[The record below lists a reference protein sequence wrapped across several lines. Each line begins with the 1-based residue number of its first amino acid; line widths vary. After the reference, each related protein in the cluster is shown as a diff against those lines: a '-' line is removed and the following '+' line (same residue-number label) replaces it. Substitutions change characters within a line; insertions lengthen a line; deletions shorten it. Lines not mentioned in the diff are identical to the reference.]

1 MDTEEQEQP
10 PHFSLW
16 NLPKHIQEEECR
28 QNVRGMFAFNNL
40 IHTLVLPPQLISY
53 LFDCV
58 FPRPPFFTHFI
69 SLSRFPLYGFHLI
82 KQRLRSKFLPLEW
95 NTEYGIS
102 LEARESLN
110 QVLLLLS
117 FSFDLFRVFA
127 CKATGRRT
135 RDHWQSATFYVG
147 IGLAAI

>member
-1 MDTEEQEQP
+1 
-10 PHFSLW
+10 
-16 NLPKHIQEEECR
+16 
-28 QNVRGMFAFNNL
+28 MFAFNNL

-102 LEARESLN
+102 LEARGSLN

-135 RDHWQSATFYVG
+135 RRSLTEYDVLRENRPGSHLKNIHSL
-147 IGLAAI
+147 GLGFE